1 MAKRRICEDKVG
13 RTGKSEVRLVGWGSS
28 LLDEATNSSPHL
40 AQETA
45 LRTALRT
52 WKTHT
57 RTAAQTEPI
66 EAELQERVAH
76 IMARNN
82 RRYQPRLAQSAEITI
97 QQFSCEV
104 GGVISAEVQN
114 LSRGGI
120 CIASRVPLMRSS
132 VVQCVIGVPD
142 VGHAIPTLMHVV
154 WVEETGASQYEVGL
168 QYLF

>member
-1 MAKRRICEDKVG
+1 MAKRRTCEDKVG
-13 RTGKSEVRLVGWGSS
+13 RTGKAEVRLVGWGSS

-45 LRTALRT
+45 LRT

-57 RTAAQTEPI
+57 RTAARPEPI

-76 IMARNN
+76 LMARNN
-82 RRYQPRLAQSAEITI
+82 RRHQPRLVQSAEITI
-97 QQFSCEV
+97 QQFSFEMS
-104 GGVISAEVQN
+104 GVISAEVQN

-132 VVQCVIGVPD
+132 VVQCAIGVPD
-142 VGHAIPTLMHVV
+142 VLHAIPTLMHVV